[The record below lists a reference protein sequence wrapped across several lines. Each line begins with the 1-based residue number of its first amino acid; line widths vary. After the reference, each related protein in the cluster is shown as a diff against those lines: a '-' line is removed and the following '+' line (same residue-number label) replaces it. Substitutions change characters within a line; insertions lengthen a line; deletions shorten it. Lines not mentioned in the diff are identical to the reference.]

1 MYVLIPIS
9 IVRDAT
15 LRAYQLCCWARP
27 CRRRFYQH
35 QVGAHGGLLLVS
47 LVAGWVVTAA
57 VCAAPL
63 MLTRVALHIGCL
75 ITPRAIS
82 RCADWLLATVVRHLQ
97 CLVSHWG
104 LGEGQG
110 GKA

>member
-1 MYVLIPIS
+1 M
-9 IVRDAT
+9 RDAT
-15 LRAYQLCCWARP
+15 SRAYQLCCWARP

-57 VCAAPL
+57 VCAAFL
-63 MLTRVALHIGCL
+63 MPARVALHIGCL
-75 ITPRAIS
+75 ITPKAIS
-82 RCADWLLATVVRHLQ
+82 RCADWLLATAVRHLQ